1 MTYINNQIIYFFILS
16 GIIASSLAHND
27 PRQLDKDNDGLISRT
42 EFQLIDDHQLRRNDL
57 NGDGVISQEEVL
69 LFQKKADRRDER
81 LKAKRRDIAK
91 KRFIEIDV
99 NGDDTITIEEAEDH
113 EFSRLDKN
121 GDGYVSLEEMRKQKG
136 SRKHRRDYQESDLKK
151 GSGSYK

>member
-1 MTYINNQIIYFFILS
+1 MTYINNQIVYFFILS
-16 GIIASSLAHND
+16 GIITSSLAHKD
-27 PRQLDKDNDGLISRT
+27 PRQLDEDNDGLISRT
-42 EFQLIDDHQLRRNDL
+42 EFQLIDDRQLRLNDL

-99 NGDDTITIEEAEDH
+99 NGDKTITIEEAEDH
-113 EFSRLDKN
+113 EFSMLDKN
-121 GDGYVSLEEMRKQKG
+121 GDGYVSLKEMRKQKG
-136 SRKHRRDYQESDLKK
+136 SRKYRRDYQETDLGK
-151 GSGSYK
+151 GIRSYK